1 MIQYLQCGNNMNPIL
16 RNILILTGGLIAGSI
31 INITLVNLG
40 PFIIPLPE
48 GADISDMEKLAESMA
63 LFKPTNFLFP
73 FLGHAVGTFAG
84 AYIVAR
90 FAANKKLLL
99 TLLVSVFFLAG
110 GISAVNMLGG
120 PMWFNVTD
128 LVLAYIP
135 MALLAAYIAG
145 AFSKKDT
152 AAD

>member
-16 RNILILTGGLIAGSI
+16 RNILILIGGLIAGSI

-135 MALLAAYIAG
+135 MALLAAYLAG
-145 AFSKKDT
+145 AFSKTDS